1 MNNKTNILKRLILSF
16 IALSVICIVLILI
29 FYVIYSKADGKEY
42 SLIAYILTSLILY
55 KYSVPYIIALCVYF
69 AFFKAVY
76 SDEES
81 ENLSKI
87 IAAPITAIL
96 GMILFYTLYDYYLL
110 DALANRLKEH
120 NSNKDY
126 QVFLQYE
133 FELKNKTYEEAR
145 EELSKGNLD
154 NAYNLARKSLFY
166 EGDNGNILL
175 LLKSIQKEKEELD
188 EIENEKEIENINN
201 LIQMGSRAFAIS
213 DYSSATRYFERVL
226 TIDRYNSLALYYLN
240 RISIIQ
246 NSKPKYS
253 GNTTEELYA
262 YKKLSEIIALYEE
275 GRLWKAYEE
284 ILPLYAEVPN
294 ITEVR
299 NYYSIITDAINNY
312 DFFIE
317 EASEIRNVF
326 IDNAGYLE
334 NNSLTKHKGLNL
346 MLDKN
351 TMLSSV
357 NGLYFK
363 NNLYIFDVSVI
374 KLDDDSKILNMQSY
388 KYGKVANTIYTNT
401 NNIKNIILKV
411 PFDNNKKDYIYS
423 DTNSVTIPI
432 SISSS
437 AVETIKNYTDMIL
450 DYSSLSKLILME
462 RELPKFGYSS
472 EPINLTIFKKSISP
486 ILYLLLFTIIAYYSF
501 KFRQEIH
508 YEGANLTAKFIGI
521 IGTISI
527 TLIYEI
533 LTDFMATVLVEFSN
547 IIINIVLVYA
557 LSLAIILILLLQISR
572 IPKNVK

>member
-201 LIQMGSRAFAIS
+201 LIQMGSRAFAVS
-213 DYSSATRYFERVL
+213 DYGAATRYFERVL

-374 KLDDDSKILNMQSY
+374 KLDDNSKILDMQSY
-388 KYGKVANTIYTNT
+388 KYGKLANTIYTNT
-401 NNIKNIILKV
+401 NNIKNIILKA

-508 YEGANLTAKFIGI
+508 YEGANLTSKFIGI
-521 IGTISI
+521 IGTLSI

-533 LTDFMATVLVEFSN
+533 LTDFIASVLIEFSN
-547 IIINIVLVYA
+547 IVINIILVYA
-557 LSLAIILILLLQISR
+557 VSLAIILILLLQISR

>member
-175 LLKSIQKEKEELD
+175 LLKSIQKEREELD

-374 KLDDDSKILNMQSY
+374 KLDDNSKILDMQSY
-388 KYGKVANTIYTNT
+388 KYGKLANTIYTNT
-401 NNIKNIILKV
+401 NNIKNIILKA

-501 KFRQEIH
+501 KFREEIH

-527 TLIYEI
+527 TLIYGI
-533 LTDFMATVLVEFSN
+533 LTDFMATVLIEFSN
-547 IIINIVLVYA
+547 IVINIILVYA

>member
-175 LLKSIQKEKEELD
+175 LLKSIQKEREELD

-213 DYSSATRYFERVL
+213 DYGSATRYFERVL

-326 IDNAGYLE
+326 IDNSGYLE

-374 KLDDDSKILNMQSY
+374 KLDDNSKILDMQSY
-388 KYGKVANTIYTNT
+388 KYGKLANTIYTNT
-401 NNIKNIILKV
+401 NNIKNIILKA
-411 PFDNNKKDYIYS
+411 PFDSNKKDYIYS

-508 YEGANLTAKFIGI
+508 YEGANLTSKFIGI
-521 IGTISI
+521 IGTLSI

-533 LTDFMATVLVEFSN
+533 LTDFMATVLIEFSN
-547 IIINIVLVYA
+547 IVINIILVYA
-557 LSLAIILILLLQISR
+557 VSLAIILIILLQISR

>member
-175 LLKSIQKEKEELD
+175 LLKSIQKEREELD

-201 LIQMGSRAFAIS
+201 LIQMGSRAFAVS

-240 RISIIQ
+240 RISIAQ

-374 KLDDDSKILNMQSY
+374 KLDDNSKILDMQSY
-388 KYGKVANTIYTNT
+388 KYGKLANTIYTNT
-401 NNIKNIILKV
+401 NNIKNIILKA

-508 YEGANLTAKFIGI
+508 YEGANLTSKFIGI
-521 IGTISI
+521 IGTLSI

-533 LTDFMATVLVEFSN
+533 LTDFMATVLIEFSN
-547 IIINIVLVYA
+547 IVINIVLVYA
-557 LSLAIILILLLQISR
+557 VSLAIILILLLQISR

>member
-201 LIQMGSRAFAIS
+201 LIQMGSRAFAVS

-374 KLDDDSKILNMQSY
+374 KLDDNSKILDMQSY
-388 KYGKVANTIYTNT
+388 KYGKLANTIYTNT
-401 NNIKNIILKV
+401 NNIKNIILKA

-521 IGTISI
+521 IGTLSI
-527 TLIYEI
+527 TLIYGI
-533 LTDFMATVLVEFSN
+533 LTDFMATVLIQFSN
-547 IIINIVLVYA
+547 IVINIVLVYA

>member
-55 KYSVPYIIALCVYF
+55 KYSVPYIIGLCVYF

-213 DYSSATRYFERVL
+213 DYSSATRYFERIL

-374 KLDDDSKILNMQSY
+374 KLDDNSKILDMQSY
-388 KYGKVANTIYTNT
+388 KYGKLANTIYTNT
-401 NNIKNIILKV
+401 NNIKNIILKA
-411 PFDNNKKDYIYS
+411 PFDSNKKDYIYS

-533 LTDFMATVLVEFSN
+533 LTDFMATVLIEFSN
-547 IIINIVLVYA
+547 IVINIILVYA
-557 LSLAIILILLLQISR
+557 VSLAIILIILLQISR

>member
-55 KYSVPYIIALCVYF
+55 KYSVPYIIGLCVYF

-188 EIENEKEIENINN
+188 EIENEREIENINN

-226 TIDRYNSLALYYLN
+226 TIDRYNSLALYY
-240 RISIIQ
+240 
-246 NSKPKYS
+246 
-253 GNTTEELYA
+253 
-262 YKKLSEIIALYEE
+262 
-275 GRLWKAYEE
+275 
-284 ILPLYAEVPN
+284 
-294 ITEVR
+294 
-299 NYYSIITDAINNY
+299 
-312 DFFIE
+312 
-317 EASEIRNVF
+317 
-326 IDNAGYLE
+326 
-334 NNSLTKHKGLNL
+334 
-346 MLDKN
+346 
-351 TMLSSV
+351 
-357 NGLYFK
+357 
-363 NNLYIFDVSVI
+363 
-374 KLDDDSKILNMQSY
+374 
-388 KYGKVANTIYTNT
+388 
-401 NNIKNIILKV
+401 
-411 PFDNNKKDYIYS
+411 
-423 DTNSVTIPI
+423 
-432 SISSS
+432 
-437 AVETIKNYTDMIL
+437 
-450 DYSSLSKLILME
+450 
-462 RELPKFGYSS
+462 
-472 EPINLTIFKKSISP
+472 
-486 ILYLLLFTIIAYYSF
+486 
-501 KFRQEIH
+501 
-508 YEGANLTAKFIGI
+508 
-521 IGTISI
+521 
-527 TLIYEI
+527 
-533 LTDFMATVLVEFSN
+533 
-547 IIINIVLVYA
+547 
-557 LSLAIILILLLQISR
+557 
-572 IPKNVK
+572 

>member
-175 LLKSIQKEKEELD
+175 LLKSIQKEREELD

-374 KLDDDSKILNMQSY
+374 KLDDNSKILDMQSY
-388 KYGKVANTIYTNT
+388 KYGKLANTIYTNT
-401 NNIKNIILKV
+401 NNIKNIILKA

-527 TLIYEI
+527 TLIYGI
-533 LTDFMATVLVEFSN
+533 LTDFMATVLIEFSN
-547 IIINIVLVYA
+547 IVINIVLVYA
-557 LSLAIILILLLQISR
+557 ISLAIILILLLQISR

>member
-87 IAAPITAIL
+87 IAAPIAAIL

-213 DYSSATRYFERVL
+213 DYGSATRYFERVL

-284 ILPLYAEVPN
+284 ILSLYAEVPN

-326 IDNAGYLE
+326 IDKAGYLE

-374 KLDDDSKILNMQSY
+374 KLDDNSKILDMQSY
-388 KYGKVANTIYTNT
+388 KYGKLANTIYTNT
-401 NNIKNIILKV
+401 NNIKNIILKA

-486 ILYLLLFTIIAYYSF
+486 ILYLLLFTIIVYYSF

-508 YEGANLTAKFIGI
+508 YEGANLSSKFIGI
-521 IGTISI
+521 IGTLSI

-533 LTDFMATVLVEFSN
+533 LTDFMATVLIEFSN
-547 IIINIVLVYA
+547 IVINIVLVYA
-557 LSLAIILILLLQISR
+557 LSLAIILIILLQISR

>member
-175 LLKSIQKEKEELD
+175 LLKSIQKEREELD

-213 DYSSATRYFERVL
+213 DYVSATRYFERVL

-326 IDNAGYLE
+326 IDKAGYLE

-374 KLDDDSKILNMQSY
+374 KLDDNSKILDMQSY
-388 KYGKVANTIYTNT
+388 KYGKLANTIYTNT
-401 NNIKNIILKV
+401 NNIKNIILKA

-547 IIINIVLVYA
+547 IVINIVLIYA

>member
-175 LLKSIQKEKEELD
+175 LLKSIQKEREELD

-374 KLDDDSKILNMQSY
+374 KLDDNSKILDMQSY

-401 NNIKNIILKV
+401 NNIKNIILKA

-501 KFRQEIH
+501 KFREEIY

-527 TLIYEI
+527 TLIYGI
-533 LTDFMATVLVEFSN
+533 LTDFIASVLIEFSN
-547 IIINIVLVYA
+547 IVINIILIYA
-557 LSLAIILILLLQISR
+557 VSLAIILIILLQISR

>member
-175 LLKSIQKEKEELD
+175 LLKSIQKEREELD

-326 IDNAGYLE
+326 IDKAGYLE

-374 KLDDDSKILNMQSY
+374 KLDDNSKILDMQSY
-388 KYGKVANTIYTNT
+388 KYGKLANTIYTNT
-401 NNIKNIILKV
+401 NNIKNIILKA

-533 LTDFMATVLVEFSN
+533 LTDFMATVLIEFSN
-547 IIINIVLVYA
+547 IVINIILVYA
-557 LSLAIILILLLQISR
+557 VSLAIILILLLQISR